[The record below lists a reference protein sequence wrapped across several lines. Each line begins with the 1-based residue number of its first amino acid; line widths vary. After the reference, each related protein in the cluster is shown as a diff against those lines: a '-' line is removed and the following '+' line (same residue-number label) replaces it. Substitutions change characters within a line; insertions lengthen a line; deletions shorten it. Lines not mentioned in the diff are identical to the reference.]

1 MNLAE
6 LKFTI
11 TKKMD
16 ELELLDILGI
26 TIHELVD
33 LLEEQI
39 AENKTELTEALVGN

>member
-1 MNLAE
+1 MTLDE
-6 LKFTI
+6 LKFAI
-11 TKKMD
+11 TKQLD

-39 AENKTELTEALVGN
+39 AENKTELTEAVV